1 MQLLAEEL
9 AGLRVQL
16 PDGVKVPELL
26 VVKETVP
33 VGLVG
38 VEPRDIRPLPSQ
50 RQPVVVVS
58 RVLVHRQQDLP
69 LVRGAGDLARGR

>member
-9 AGLRVQL
+9 VGLRVQL

-38 VEPRDIRPLPSQ
+38 VEE
-50 RQPVVVVS
+50 VS
-58 RVLVHRQQDLP
+58 VTVAVHW
-69 LVRGAGDLARGR
+69 AESH

>member
-16 PDGVKVPELL
+16 LDGVKVPELL

-38 VEPRDIRPLPSQ
+38 VEE
-50 RQPVVVVS
+50 VS
-58 RVLVHRQQDLP
+58 VTVAVHWAAWLTATDPWSHVRIVLV
-69 LVRGAGDLARGR
+69 A

>member
-16 PDGVKVPELL
+16 PDGVKVPELF
-26 VVKETVP
+26 VVKETMP

-38 VEPRDIRPLPSQ
+38 VEEVSVTVAVHWAAWLTATDPGSQ
-50 RQPVVVVS
+50 ART
-58 RVLVHRQQDLP
+58 VLV
-69 LVRGAGDLARGR
+69 A